1 MGTVGEMGVSQLY
14 TARSLRFLVYEKSS
28 ENWAKSVT

>member
-1 MGTVGEMGVSQLY
+1 MGTVGEIGVSRLY
-14 TARSLRFLVYEKSS
+14 TVRSLRFLEHEKSS